1 MCFSTL
7 CVTSQRFAAG
17 RICAFKTTQS
27 QALREGNH
35 FTRRSFT
42 PVDDMEAKST
52 ALFSSC
58 YELGSSLGSGSYGLV
73 CDGIRKSDGL
83 EVAIKHVPLQDI
95 TYVDTSKGEH
105 LPKEVA
111 LQQELH
117 KSETCPYIVKLYDW
131 YLEDQ
136 LIMTMEYPR
145 PCMTLHDFIKCHP
158 SLPRETLARRLMTQ
172 AVMAAK
178 YCIGHGVNHGD
189 LSWDNFLINTDM
201 MQVKIIDFGNGR
213 FISTTN
219 NLESGYCD
227 SAYAV
232 ADTVC
237 GLGNILALLVG
248 CCCFTGVTHKH
259 IVSEGKKPSLYTK
272 KFYSSKRYGS
282 QVNRLVL
289 MMRNVSAGGLNKQN
303 L

>member
-52 ALFSSC
+52 GRHQTCS
-58 YELGSSLGSGSYGLV
+58 
-73 CDGIRKSDGL
+73 
-83 EVAIKHVPLQDI
+83 I
-95 TYVDTSKGEH
+95 TRYYLCGY
-105 LPKEVA
+105 LA

>member
-1 MCFSTL
+1 
-7 CVTSQRFAAG
+7 
-17 RICAFKTTQS
+17 
-27 QALREGNH
+27 
-35 FTRRSFT
+35 
-42 PVDDMEAKST
+42 MEARST
-52 ALFSSC
+52 DCRAGSSRLNTNVQNQLTSSQPAPLFSSC

-117 KSETCPYIVKLYDW
+117 KSETCPYIVKIYDW

-178 YCIGHGVNHGD
+178 YWIGHGVNH
-189 LSWDNFLINTDM
+189 
-201 MQVKIIDFGNGR
+201 
-213 FISTTN
+213 
-219 NLESGYCD
+219 D

-259 IVSEGKKPSLYTK
+259 IVSEECHDLI
-272 KFYSSKRYGS
+272 
-282 QVNRLVL
+282 NRSICRDPADRLTLDEFSDHEWFVL
-289 MMRNVSAGGLNKQN
+289 EEGQK
-303 L
+303 